1 MRMLKSI
8 PWDWH
13 LVRDRIFCLTLDC
26 FLVSVFYTPSHF
38 LRINFHLQFNNM
50 KSKH

>member
-1 MRMLKSI
+1 MRMLKSM

-26 FLVSVFYTPSHF
+26 FLVGVFYTQITF
-38 LRINFHLQFNNM
+38 FKNNVHLQFNNM
-50 KSKH
+50 KSEH